1 MRRSRALR
9 GSSSSSEPS
18 IPPRCTFF
26 RDPEGRNAMKK
37 HFVPKALCAAVVL
50 CVAGLHS
57 ATSQAGPSNADVD
70 SVFGRYIAME
80 LRGVVA
86 LSPSSG
92 SSTFLGADGHFLIE
106 GESVAVVLG
115 GRLLAGIG
123 NRQIALGEIGGR
135 YFPQEHAALGWF
147 AGGGGFYG
155 AEYVDGLAF
164 AISHVG
170 GVYAEG
176 GFELPRTFPLR
187 LTTSL
192 RVDLGY
198 AGVTEFSRIEPSPLF
213 AMASLNLGFLFGG
226 SSFRVTRADR

>member
-115 GRLLAGIG
+115 GRSLSERSVDVTSRRSTRRSAGLQAAAGSTVRSTSTASRLRSATLA
-123 NRQIALGEIGGR
+123 
-135 YFPQEHAALGWF
+135 
-147 AGGGGFYG
+147 
-155 AEYVDGLAF
+155 
-164 AISHVG
+164 
-170 GVYAEG
+170 
-176 GFELPRTFPLR
+176 
-187 LTTSL
+187 
-192 RVDLGY
+192 
-198 AGVTEFSRIEPSPLF
+198 
-213 AMASLNLGFLFGG
+213 ASMRKEG
-226 SSFRVTRADR
+226 SSSRARSRCGSRRRCASTLDMPE